1 MVSNSQKFI
10 SDYYDDLDL
19 PSDFAF
25 VRAPSREPLRQSR
38 TERSGGSV
46 LRPNSC
52 GNILLEHPQAEPA
65 RSIPDH

>member
-1 MVSNSQKFI
+1 MVRKYPHDNILSVGMVSNSQKFI

-38 TERSGGSV
+38 TERSG
-46 LRPNSC
+46 
-52 GNILLEHPQAEPA
+52 A
-65 RSIPDH
+65 RFFAPTLVAIFF